1 MREELKSWLNSFY
14 YLIISIKDI
23 FVDIGSVLLSIL
35 KTLWYWLTSI
45 TSSLR
50 SVFNDVIDNG
60 AILWLYNTLND
71 IASLIGGPTFV
82 IIASMFLI
90 IITRILIAFVF
101 KLFRLNIDYHALNEK
116 NTKYN
121 LKDSA
126 SRKTLFD

>member
-14 YLIISIKDI
+14 YLIISIKDL
-23 FVDIGSVLLSIL
+23 FVDIGSVILSIF

-45 TSSLR
+45 TSSLW

-71 IASLIGGPTFV
+71 IASLIWGPTFV
-82 IIASMFLI
+82 LIASMFLI

-101 KLFRLNIDYHALNEK
+101 KLFRLNIDYHALNSK
-116 NTKYN
+116 NQRWN
-121 LKDSA
+121 VEDSKR
-126 SRKTLFD
+126 SSSLFK